1 MAPASSEPAS
11 PADSQAQNSRAQGSQ
26 AQLIAS
32 DEFTRLSMVAV
43 SDMDNRAYILQS
55 TTDPQDVL
63 LIDAPSEPDVLRAA
77 IGAEAAPTIVITH
90 QHHDHT
96 GALADMLA
104 EGTRLIGHPL
114 DIPAVEE
121 MRGVTFTDSVD
132 DDGTVTAGGV
142 TLDVIWLRGHTPG
155 SIALATTIGGVQY
168 LFTGDSL
175 FPGGVGNTWNDPERF
190 ATLIDDVETKLFAR
204 YPDDTVVLPGHGK
217 GTTLGAERASLPEWR
232 ARGW

>member
-1 MAPASSEPAS
+1 MYQGILLGMAPASPR
-11 PADSQAQNSRAQGSQ
+11 NSSQGSK
-26 AQLIAS
+26 AQVIAS
-32 DEFTRLSMVAV
+32 DDKTRLSMVAV

-55 TTDPQDVL
+55 LTDPQDVL
-63 LIDAPSEPDVLRAA
+63 LIDAPAEPETLRAA
-77 IGAEAAPTIVITH
+77 VGADAAPSIVITH

-96 GALADMLA
+96 GALPELIG
-104 EGTRLIGHPL
+104 EGTRLVGHPL

-121 MRGVTFTDSVD
+121 MRGVTFTETVD
-132 DDGTVTAGGV
+132 DGDTVNAGGV

-155 SIALATTIGGVQY
+155 SIALATTIDGVQY

-190 ATLIDDVETKLFAR
+190 ATLIDDVESKLFGR
-204 YPDDTVVLPGHGK
+204 YPDETVVLPGHGD
-217 GTTLGAERASLPEWR
+217 GTTLGDERASLPEWR

>member
-1 MAPASSEPAS
+1 
-11 PADSQAQNSRAQGSQ
+11 
-26 AQLIAS
+26 
-32 DEFTRLSMVAV
+32 MVAV

-55 TTDPQDVL
+55 ATDPQDVL
-63 LIDAPSEPDVLRAA
+63 LIDAPAEPDVLRAA
-77 IGAEAAPTIVITH
+77 IGAEATPTIVITH

-96 GALADMLA
+96 GALADMLTD
-104 EGTRLIGHPL
+104 GTRLIGHPL

-132 DDGTVTAGGV
+132 DGGTVTAGGV

-190 ATLIDDVETKLFAR
+190 ATLIDDVETKLFGR
-204 YPDDTVVLPGHGK
+204 YPDGTVVLPGHGD